1 MEVGKFEALVKKV
14 ETLKATFS
22 KTQGT
27 IEATEKQMKELGVDD
42 PDTTQEVI
50 DGLRKECED
59 IEKEN
64 DKDYDELK
72 GLYSW
77 QFV

>member
-1 MEVGKFEALVKKV
+1 MEVSKFEALVKKV
-14 ETLKATFS
+14 ETLKAMFS

-42 PDTTQEVI
+42 PDTIREVI
-50 DGLRKECED
+50 DSRRKERD
-59 IEKEN
+59 DVNTEN